1 MAGVKDPERYTEART
16 WTGRPVTCTVCT
28 QAGVPT
34 WTSKGW
40 RMPEHFTVHTKDR
53 PTCRCI
59 EGRHRCPG
67 SGAAVEQ
74 PEHQTTKRL
83 REQTEVPE
91 AKGLTEDNPM
101 EGPS

>member
-1 MAGVKDPERYTEART
+1 MMAGVKDPERYTEART
-16 WTGRPVTCTVCT
+16 WAGRPVVCISCG

-40 RMPEHFTVHTKDR
+40 QMPEHGYSPGVSTAM
-53 PTCRCI
+53 P
-59 EGRHRCPG
+59 CPG

-83 REQTEVPE
+83 REQAQHVPE
-91 AKGLTEDNPM
+91 AKGLTDDEDPM
-101 EGPS
+101 GSPK